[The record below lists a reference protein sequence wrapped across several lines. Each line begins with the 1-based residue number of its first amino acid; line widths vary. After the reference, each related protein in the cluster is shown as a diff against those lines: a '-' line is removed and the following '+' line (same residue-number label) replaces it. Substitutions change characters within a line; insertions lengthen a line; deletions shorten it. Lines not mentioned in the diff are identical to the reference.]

1 MKDARLDRALCFGLA
16 VAYVALL
23 VATASTLGY
32 ARDEGFYFYAAG
44 AYRRWLDL
52 LASAPGQ
59 AFERANVDRFFVVN
73 HEHPALM
80 KLAFAL
86 SHALFHE
93 KLGWLAEPGTAYRLP
108 GMLSAA
114 LAIAVIY
121 AWGSRTFGRAGAMVA
136 ALSFA
141 FMPRV
146 FHHAHLACF
155 DVPIAALLLATA
167 YAYARAIETRR
178 LGWLVA
184 CGVLY
189 GLSLNTK
196 HNSWLLPFA
205 LVLHVV
211 LLRRSALASDLAAR
225 RLPVPRALLA
235 LALLGPLV
243 FFVSWPWLWF
253 DTLERLAEYVRFHRA
268 HDYYNMEFLGTT
280 YWKPP
285 MPRAYA
291 WVMTLGTVPLVTLL
305 LFGVGAVRAFFA
317 AIERAREQRSALA
330 VEAELA
336 RPGSNELL
344 WLLGVLV
351 NYAPWWSPETPIFGG
366 TKHWIT
372 AYPFLCL
379 LAGRGFALITSAA
392 RDALRARFASLPP
405 RFEHVLGAFL
415 GACVLVG
422 PAVMT
427 LHAHPFG
434 LSFYAPLVG
443 GAPGAASLGLNRTF
457 WGYTTGST
465 TEFLN
470 ARSRAGGRV
479 FLHDTAASSWDMLQR
494 DGRVTSE
501 LRGTL
506 ALEDSDLALY
516 HFEPHMGRVEYQI
529 WVDFE
534 TVTPAFLVAYDGV
547 PIVWVYERARSS
559 TNR

>member
-1 MKDARLDRALCFGLA
+1 MSDARLDRTLCLGLFA
-16 VAYVALL
+16 AYVALL
-23 VATASTLGY
+23 LGTAGALGY
-32 ARDEGFYFYAAG
+32 ARDEGFYFYAADV
-44 AYRRWLDL
+44 YRRWLEL

-59 AFERANVDRFFVVN
+59 AFARANVDRFFVVN

-80 KLAFAL
+80 KLAFAI

-93 KLGWLAEPGTAYRLP
+93 KLGWFVEPGSAYRLP
-108 GMLSAA
+108 GMLLGG
-114 LAIAVIY
+114 LAVAVIY
-121 AWGSRTFGRAGAMVA
+121 AWGARSFGRPAAIVA

-141 FMPRV
+141 LMPRV
-146 FHHAHLACF
+146 FYHAHLACF
-155 DVPIAALLLATA
+155 DVPIAALLLTTT
-167 YAYARAIETRR
+167 YAYVRAIETRR
-178 LGWLVA
+178 LGWLLA

-205 LVLHVV
+205 LALHVA
-211 LLRRSALASDLAAR
+211 LLRRSALVADLAAR
-225 RLPVPRALLA
+225 RSPVPRALLA
-235 LALLGPLV
+235 LALLGPIV
-243 FFVSWPWLWF
+243 FFVGWPWIWF
-253 DTLERLAEYVRFHRA
+253 DTFERLAEYVRFHRA

-291 WVMTLGTVPLVTLL
+291 WVMTLGTIPLVTLV
-305 LFGVGAVRAFFA
+305 LFGVGAVYAISVAF
-317 AIERAREQRSALA
+317 ERVRERPSALE
-330 VEAELA
+330 VEPELA
-336 RPGSNELL
+336 RAGSSEVL

-351 NYAPWWSPETPIFGG
+351 NYAPWWWSETPIFGG

-379 LAGRGFALITSAA
+379 LAGRGFALLASAA
-392 RDALRARFASLPP
+392 RAALSARLGSSAHL
-405 RFEHVLGAFL
+405 EHGLSAALAG
-415 GACVLVG
+415 CVLVG
-422 PAVMT
+422 PATMT
-427 LHAHPFG
+427 LHSHPFG
-434 LSFYAPLVG
+434 LSFYTPLVG

-465 TEFLN
+465 TAFLS
-470 ARSRAGGRV
+470 ARARPGTRV

-506 ALEDSDLALY
+506 AIHDSALALY

-529 WVDFE
+529 WVDYG

-547 PIVWVYERARSS
+547 PIVWIYERPSSDEAR
-559 TNR
+559 